1 MDETEYWFTIKHD
14 EIKTLISSQD
24 VADKLSDCK
33 SNVKEI
39 ESKLMVIE
47 SLETKI
53 DTISSDLESSEYEEQ
68 KQKLTLLIEEQ
79 KKLAVFAKSTLKTLV
94 ESSDYQKKF
103 EDDFGEVQN
112 WLKIKTTE
120 FLKGSEYDP
129 SKATNMEK
137 KGARLKKD
145 LTEMT
150 EYEESKISQ
159 VKLGIISL
167 QKSGD
172 SKTKA
177 KVDQNSKEIDASL
190 KSLKDHI
197 RKRIS
202 DLEEKLQLQ
211 REYKVKFETCVSWLD
226 LAETILSTEV
236 RGAINIAILDEH
248 PEDKT
253 R

>member
-1 MDETEYWFTIKHD
+1 M
-14 EIKTLISSQD
+14 
-24 VADKLSDCK
+24 
-33 SNVKEI
+33 
-39 ESKLMVIE
+39 
-47 SLETKI
+47 
-53 DTISSDLESSEYEEQ
+53 
-68 KQKLTLLIEEQ
+68 
-79 KKLAVFAKSTLKTLV
+79 
-94 ESSDYQKKF
+94 
-103 EDDFGEVQN
+103 
-112 WLKIKTTE
+112 
-120 FLKGSEYDP
+120 
-129 SKATNMEK
+129 
-137 KGARLKKD
+137 ARLKKN
-145 LTEMT
+145 LTEIT

-172 SKTKA
+172 SRIKA

-236 RGAINIAILDEH
+236 RGAINI
-248 PEDKT
+248 T
-253 R
+253 